1 MDSETH
7 VRSVDEMASATRI
20 YCTYKALSHDK
31 VSILY
36 GGLITCAET
45 PK

>member
-7 VRSVDEMASATRI
+7 VRSDDEMASATRI
-20 YCTYKALSHDK
+20 YWTFKALGHDQ
-31 VSILY
+31 VSILESA
-36 GGLITCAET
+36 LITCAET